1 MDIASYELAKSNNL
15 VLVSDNFISD
25 LLQESYK
32 ITDEMRNSVIS
43 TYELLTILEKE
54 EILIANLKINTEG
67 TEKQGKKVN

>member
-54 EILIANLKINTEG
+54 EILIANLK
-67 TEKQGKKVN
+67 

>member
-25 LLQESYK
+25 LLEESYK